1 MWILWRL
8 VGRRVLDFLVVLIVR
23 PPKAMLDTF
32 FFVDSFYGK
41 MEAQQA
47 KKEAQEEKRKTQRR

>member
-23 PPKAMLDTF
+23 PSKAMLETF
-32 FFVDSFYGK
+32 FFLDNFYGK

-47 KKEAQEEKRKTQRR
+47 KKEALAEKRKQPRK